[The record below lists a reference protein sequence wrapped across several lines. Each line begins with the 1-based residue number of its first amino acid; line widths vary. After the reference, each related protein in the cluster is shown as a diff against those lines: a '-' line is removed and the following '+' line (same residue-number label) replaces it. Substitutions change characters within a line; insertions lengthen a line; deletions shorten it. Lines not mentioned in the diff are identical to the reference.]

1 MDAAGL
7 ERLAGQMRDK
17 VFGQYPHAGADL
29 KDRGALKGIN
39 DAARDVL
46 VCQEML
52 AKGFFRSDF
61 HTAKIT
67 HFLLS
72 KLDIIR

>member
-7 ERLAGQMRDK
+7 ERLAGQKRYEIFRQDT
-17 VFGQYPHAGADL
+17 HAGTDL
-29 KDRGALKGIN
+29 KDRGALKGIDN
-39 DAARDVL
+39 AARDVL